1 MFPRIERVAARIFDK
16 PIGRLLSLQASFARE
31 KPMPA
36 FNTIT
41 VTRDGQIATLMIQ
54 SKDRKALTGPH
65 IEIGAAISEL
75 RYDNG
80 VRVVIITGTDDAFFL
95 PPKGSPK
102 ASGHTPGH
110 DWDLTQG
117 MHRTYQSIIEIEKP
131 VIAKV
136 NGNAIGFGSS
146 LAFACDLIIANE
158 DAIFCDHHL
167 AMGKS
172 IQGGRSDF
180 GTVPGDGGTV
190 FVPLHMSPCLAKEYL
205 WLAREMTGK
214 ELAAARIINAAVS
227 AAKLDA
233 TVDAMAKALIERTPY
248 SLALAKRATNKSH
261 AARFNLT
268 YDLAWSYELLN
279 FFQHGQHVDERGV
292 STL

>member
-1 MFPRIERVAARIFDK
+1 
-16 PIGRLLSLQASFARE
+16 
-31 KPMPA
+31 
-36 FNTIT
+36 
-41 VTRDGQIATLMIQ
+41 
-54 SKDRKALTGPH
+54 
-65 IEIGAAISEL
+65 
-75 RYDNG
+75 
-80 VRVVIITGTDDAFFL
+80 
-95 PPKGSPK
+95 
-102 ASGHTPGH
+102 
-110 DWDLTQG
+110 

-146 LAFACDLIIANE
+146 LAFACDLIVANE

-172 IQGGRSDF
+172 VQGGRTDF

-214 ELAAARIINAAVS
+214 ELAAARIINAAVP
-227 AAKLDA
+227 AGQLDA
-233 TVDAMAKALIERTPY
+233 TVGAMAKALLERTPY
-248 SLALAKRATNKSH
+248 SLALAKRAANKSH

-292 STL
+292 RTL

>member
-1 MFPRIERVAARIFDK
+1 
-16 PIGRLLSLQASFARE
+16 
-31 KPMPA
+31 MPA

-41 VTRDGQIATLMIQ
+41 VTRDGQIATVTIQ

-65 IEIGAAISEL
+65 VEIGAAISEL

-80 VRVVIITGTDDAFFL
+80 VRVVIITGPT
-95 PPKGSPK
+95 
-102 ASGHTPGH
+102 TPSSCRRRARRKRRATRPG
-110 DWDLTQG
+110 TTG
-117 MHRTYQSIIEIEKP
+117 TSRRACTAPIRSIIEIEKP

-146 LAFACDLIIANE
+146 LAFACDLIVASE

-172 IQGGRSDF
+172 IQGGRTDF

-205 WLAREMTGK
+205 WLAR
-214 ELAAARIINAAVS
+214 R
-227 AAKLDA
+227 
-233 TVDAMAKALIERTPY
+233 
-248 SLALAKRATNKSH
+248 
-261 AARFNLT
+261 
-268 YDLAWSYELLN
+268 
-279 FFQHGQHVDERGV
+279 
-292 STL
+292 

>member
-1 MFPRIERVAARIFDK
+1 
-16 PIGRLLSLQASFARE
+16 
-31 KPMPA
+31 MPA

-41 VTRDGQIATLMIQ
+41 VTRDGQIATVTIQ

-65 IEIGAAISEL
+65 VEIGAAISPSCATTTACASS
-75 RYDNG
+75 
-80 VRVVIITGTDDAFFL
+80 IITGTDDAFFL

-102 ASGHTPGH
+102 ASRPHARPRLGPHAGHAPHLSEHHRDREAG
-110 DWDLTQG
+110 DRQG
-117 MHRTYQSIIEIEKP
+117 QRQRHRLRLEPRVRLRPHRREPRTR
-131 VIAKV
+131 
-136 NGNAIGFGSS
+136 SS
-146 LAFACDLIIANE
+146 ATTIS
-158 DAIFCDHHL
+158 

-172 IQGGRSDF
+172 IQGGRTDF

-205 WLAREMTGK
+205 WLAQRDDRQG
-214 ELAAARIINAAVS
+214 AGGGAHHQCRGAGARSSTPRSTPWRRRCSS
-227 AAKLDA
+227 ARPTRWRSPSAPP
-233 TVDAMAKALIERTPY
+233 T
-248 SLALAKRATNKSH
+248 RAY
-261 AARFNLT
+261 AERFNLT

>member
-1 MFPRIERVAARIFDK
+1 
-16 PIGRLLSLQASFARE
+16 
-31 KPMPA
+31 MPA
-36 FNTIT
+36 FNTIA
-41 VTRDGQIATLMIQ
+41 VTRSGQIATITIQ

-65 IEIGAAISEL
+65 VEIGAAVAEL
-75 RYDNG
+75 RYDNS
-80 VRVVIITGTDDAFFL
+80 VRVVIITGDDAFFL

-110 DWDLTQG
+110 DWDLTIG

-146 LAFACDLIIANE
+146 LAFACVLIFAAE
-158 DAIFCDHHL
+158 DAVFCDHHL
-167 AMGKS
+167 AMGQS
-172 IQGGRSDF
+172 LQGGRTDF
-180 GTVPGDGGTV
+180 GTVPGDGGTC
-190 FVPLHMSPCLAKEYL
+190 FVPLHMPPCMAKEYL
-205 WLAREMTGK
+205 WLAREMRAS
-214 ELAAARIINAAVS
+214 ELAAKGIINAAVPR
-227 AAKLDA
+227 AELDVK
-233 TVDAMAKALIERTPY
+233 VDAIATALLERTPY
-248 SLALAKRATNKSH
+248 SLALAKRAANKSH
-261 AARFNLT
+261 AERFNLT

>member
-1 MFPRIERVAARIFDK
+1 
-16 PIGRLLSLQASFARE
+16 
-31 KPMPA
+31 MPA
-36 FNTIT
+36 FNTIA
-41 VTRDGQIATLMIQ
+41 VTRDGQIATLTIQ

-65 IEIGAAISEL
+65 VEIGAAMVEL
-75 RYDNG
+75 RHDNG
-80 VRVVIITGTDDAFFL
+80 VRVVVITGTDDAFFL

-146 LAFACDLIIANE
+146 LAFACDLIIASE

-214 ELAAARIINAAVS
+214 ELAAARIINAAVP
-227 AAKLDA
+227 ADNLDA
-233 TVDAMAKALIERTPY
+233 TVDTMAKALLARTPY
-248 SLALAKRATNKSH
+248 SLALAKRAANKSH
-261 AARFNLT
+261 AERFNLT

>member
-1 MFPRIERVAARIFDK
+1 
-16 PIGRLLSLQASFARE
+16 
-31 KPMPA
+31 MPA
-36 FNTIT
+36 FNTFT
-41 VTRDGQIATLMIQ
+41 VTRDGQIATLTIQ

-65 IEIGAAISEL
+65 VEIGAAMAEL

-80 VRVVIITGTDDAFFL
+80 VRVVVITGTDDAFFL

-146 LAFACDLIIANE
+146 LAFACDLIIATE
-158 DAIFCDHHL
+158 DAIFCDHH
-167 AMGKS
+167 
-172 IQGGRSDF
+172 
-180 GTVPGDGGTV
+180 
-190 FVPLHMSPCLAKEYL
+190 LHMSPCLAKEYL

-214 ELAAARIINAAVS
+214 ELAAARVINAAVP

-248 SLALAKRATNKSH
+248 SLALAKRAANKSH

>member
-1 MFPRIERVAARIFDK
+1 
-16 PIGRLLSLQASFARE
+16 
-31 KPMPA
+31 MPA

-41 VTRDGQIATLMIQ
+41 VTRDGQIATLTIQ

-65 IEIGAAISEL
+65 VEIGAAISEL

-131 VIAKV
+131 VVAKV

-146 LAFACDLIIANE
+146 LAFACDLIVANE

-172 IQGGRSDF
+172 VQGGRTDF

-205 WLAREMTGK
+205 WLAREMTGH
-214 ELAAARIINAAVS
+214 ELAAARIINAAVP

-248 SLALAKRATNKSH
+248 SLALAKRAANKVH
-261 AARFNLT
+261 AERFNLT

>member
-1 MFPRIERVAARIFDK
+1 
-16 PIGRLLSLQASFARE
+16 
-31 KPMPA
+31 MPG
-36 FNTIT
+36 FNTIA
-41 VTRDGQIATLMIQ
+41 VSRSGPIATITIQ
-54 SKDRKALTGPH
+54 STDRKSLTGPH
-65 IEIGAAISEL
+65 VEIGAAMSEL

-80 VRVVIITGTDDAFFL
+80 VRVVIITGDDAFFL

-146 LAFACDLIIANE
+146 LAFACDLIVAAE

-172 IQGGRSDF
+172 LQGGRSDF

-190 FVPLHMSPCLAKEYL
+190 FVPLHMTPCLAKEYL
-205 WLAREMTGK
+205 WLAKEMTAK
-214 ELAAARIINAAVS
+214 ELAAAHIINRAVPRAA
-227 AAKLDA
+227 LDA
-233 TVDAMAKALIERTPY
+233 TVAGMANALLERTPY
-248 SLALAKRATNKSH
+248 SLALAKRAANKVF
-261 AARFNLT
+261 AERFNLT

-279 FFQHGQHVDERGV
+279 FFQHGQSPDARGV